1 MLNMATPALP
11 MHLSHP
17 SLRSS
22 RPAQTG
28 VVLIVALVMLVV
40 ISLASVA
47 IMKGAIN
54 TDSVADNNRRQGQ
67 AMQGAQAGLRYCE
80 NQVTAKALTPSAAAG
95 TVATEEWKNFAK
107 WKTNSAPKQSVPA
120 NFLAT
125 DDSNAPVVAHLPECM
140 AQFRALGSTQV
151 VIVTSRGFSDNYV
164 ENSDGKTQAGS
175 VVWLQSILQ
184 LAATVTP

>member
-1 MLNMATPALP
+1 MATPIYSLP
-11 MHLSHP
+11 GTHWSTQ
-17 SLRSS
+17 S
-22 RPAQTG
+22 RRTHASQSG

-80 NQVTAKALTPSAAAG
+80 NQVTSGSLTPSAAVS
-95 TVATEEWKNFAK
+95 TVATEDWKDFNK
-107 WKTNSAPKQSVPA
+107 WKRGAQAPKKPVPA
-120 NFLAT
+120 DFLAKE
-125 DDSNAPVVAHLPECM
+125 DSGAPAVANPPECM
-140 AQFRALGSTQV
+140 AQFRALGTTQV
-151 VIVTSRGFSDNYV
+151 VVVTSRGFSDNYV
-164 ENSDGKTQAGS
+164 ENDQGRTQAGS

-184 LAATVTP
+184 LAANSTP